1 MEAPLW
7 QQIEWGKAIS
17 NSSDGESVLSLFA
30 AEGSRFNTRNLA
42 NAASRMAK
50 AFGGSGGPHLLLLRD
65 DERAKALARACR
77 RRIREFNPQDLATTW
92 ASFAKFNI
100 EVNEDA
106 RRLFDV
112 VVDSREL
119 SQFDAQELATTIW
132 AFACAGR
139 FPESLFTAA
148 AELAVPLVDDMTA
161 PSLANSTW
169 AYAKAGLRAPLFFM
183 AVADAFP
190 RKSKRTPQDLTNAAW
205 AFAKL
210 GVEAPRLFGD
220 IADDAAAAGSLA
232 SFEPQH
238 LANLAWAFA
247 KAGIEVRQLFG
258 CIAESAIARIRDFK
272 PQEVANISWAFATA
286 SVRAPRLFAAIAD
299 AASCVVVTHAL
310 CRPPHV
316 AITAWAFA
324 KVGGAPRFFQEVEPF
339 VVARVRDFNE
349 RDLANTA
356 WAFAKANRTAPR
368 VFDRIAAVATPR
380 LSDFNTQDLANTA
393 WAFAK
398 SNYPA
403 PRLYHV
409 LAKVIRAKRLD
420 AFLTS
425 QLTTIAWAFATAG
438 VEAPRLFRAIAEVAP
453 SRVPSL
459 DAKVL
464 SNVAWSFAT
473 AGVEAPDLFQ
483 IIAAA
488 VKTRLF
494 EFDTSYLSST
504 AWAFSM
510 AVVSAPDL
518 FDAIASEAGKK
529 LDDFAPAD
537 LANMAWAFASADWTT
552 DPAFLKNIQ
561 ATAVKKLKTFVDRNL
576 SQLHLVLLH
585 CRLSFPPDIAWPLDD
600 FRATLLDAYKC
611 SEPRPSRFQQDVAEV
626 LDRIRWNY
634 NFEHLT
640 ADGLSLDMAQPDT
653 LCAIEVDGPTHYLR
667 STQRVLNA
675 QTRLKSRLLKAL
687 GWGVSRV
694 PSFEWELID
703 GDLDKQ
709 DAYVKRKIK
718 LAMASARH
726 GGRSVSSVA
735 TAQALQAATT
745 LRTGTPPSAMMMMM
759 MTTAAEEPATA
770 SAMGAPPSLKRAP
783 SQPLQ
788 KPAKKKQSP
797 PAIKKKLKSTS
808 TSLLLSFVPTNSSH
822 EPLEDVMMM

>member
-1 MEAPLW
+1 MVWVVKRER
-7 QQIEWGKAIS
+7 II
-17 NSSDGESVLSLFA
+17 LS
-30 AEGSRFNTRNLA
+30 
-42 NAASRMAK
+42 
-50 AFGGSGGPHLLLLRD
+50 
-65 DERAKALARACR
+65 
-77 RRIREFNPQDLATTW
+77 
-92 ASFAKFNI
+92 
-100 EVNEDA
+100 
-106 RRLFDV
+106 
-112 VVDSREL
+112 SRE
-119 SQFDAQELATTIW
+119 
-132 AFACAGR
+132 R
-139 FPESLFTAA
+139 FLQTA
-148 AELAVPLVDDMTA
+148 A
-161 PSLANSTW
+161 PSLPLESLVAAT
-169 AYAKAGLRAPLFFM
+169 KKPPIGLLTIFLG
-183 AVADAFP
+183 
-190 RKSKRTPQDLTNAAW
+190 KRGVVRQQRCVVSLE
-205 AFAKL
+205 FL
-210 GVEAPRLFGD
+210 GFRGRERLR
-220 IADDAAAAGSLA
+220 
-232 SFEPQH
+232 
-238 LANLAWAFA
+238 AFA
-247 KAGIEVRQLFG
+247 KA
-258 CIAESAIARIRDFK
+258 AR
-272 PQEVANISWAFATA
+272 VATA
-286 SVRAPRLFAAIAD
+286 S
-299 AASCVVVTHAL
+299 
-310 CRPPHV
+310 
-316 AITAWAFA
+316 
-324 KVGGAPRFFQEVEPF
+324 
-339 VVARVRDFNE
+339 
-349 RDLANTA
+349 
-356 WAFAKANRTAPR
+356 AFAKANRTAPR

-438 VEAPRLFRAIAEVAP
+438 VEAPRLFRAIAE
-453 SRVPSL
+453 
-459 DAKVL
+459 VL

-552 DPAFLKNIQ
+552 DPAFLK
-561 ATAVKKLKTFVDRNL
+561 TSRRRRSRNSKHSSTEI

-770 SAMGAPPSLKRAP
+770 SAMGAPRR
-783 SQPLQ
+783 
-788 KPAKKKQSP
+788 
-797 PAIKKKLKSTS
+797 
-808 TSLLLSFVPTNSSH
+808 
-822 EPLEDVMMM
+822 